1 MKIIVKRGGY
11 DPDVGLNVEAKAQI
25 GKNELPGCAADDIQ
39 VLVKDNELLLGIL
52 DKKQLGAG
60 ADYGYTIL
68 IYVLVSYMHFMN
80 CMVQV

>member
-1 MKIIVKRGGY
+1 M
-11 DPDVGLNVEAKAQI
+11 
-25 GKNELPGCAADDIQ
+25 
-39 VLVKDNELLLGIL
+39 KDNELLLGIL